1 MNIFLL
7 ITNLPRPIFVGIICI
22 GCYQVFYVDKILG
35 LFNVIV
41 NSSAITLN
49 LVNLSKNDNI

>member
-1 MNIFLL
+1 MRTFFIILIIIQVFL
-7 ITNLPRPIFVGIICI
+7 ICI